1 MLKIDLRNE
10 GNEYYIK
17 KYQKDDFNEEQF
29 LEEHEDDYH
38 ELEID
43 NTDMLM
49 WLEDVQVFVYLND
62 EEVFSGT
69 LEEDE
74 KFKLIDNEVKSW
86 REFVNAK
93 EDETVVMWEHDG
105 NILQSFI
112 FNNVTNFQIDNLQ
125 ILTGYFPDNSGNK
138 DKIFLGL
145 VYDGKDCDENEL
157 EFEPGMGFSG
167 PDIY

>member
-62 EEVFSGT
+62 EEVYSGT

-74 KFKLIDNEVKSW
+74 KFKLIDDEVKSW
-86 REFVNAK
+86 REFANAK
-93 EDETVVMWEHDG
+93 EDEAVVMWEHDG

-145 VYDGKDCDENEL
+145 VYEGKDCDENEL

-167 PDIY
+167 PDI